1 MTATEPRGKED
12 LARLH
17 AHWQEL
23 HAQLREREQQLSAA
37 VELYAK
43 GRGAR
48 PDELMRDVAE
58 MRVECS
64 RRFRKLMQAMR
75 EPEPSGPAERTLPPR
90 SLGGRET
97 GS

>member
-1 MTATEPRGKED
+1 MTTTDARGKED

-23 HAQLREREQQLSAA
+23 HSQLREREQQLSAA

-48 PDELMRDVAE
+48 PDELMSEVAE
-58 MRVECS
+58 MRSECS

-75 EPEPSGPAERTLPPR
+75 GPEPGAPAE
-90 SLGGRET
+90 
-97 GS
+97 

>member
-1 MTATEPRGKED
+1 MTQTEARGKED

-23 HAQLREREQQLSAA
+23 HQQLRAKEQLLSAA

-48 PDELMRDVAE
+48 PDDLLREVAE
-58 MRVECS
+58 MRGECS
-64 RRFRKLMQAMR
+64 QRFQKLMEAMR
-75 EPEPSGPAERTLPPR
+75 AA
-90 SLGGRET
+90 
-97 GS
+97 

>member
-1 MTATEPRGKED
+1 MAPTEAAGKED

-23 HAQLREREQQLSAA
+23 HQQLRAKEQLLSQA

-48 PDELMRDVAE
+48 PDELLREVAE
-58 MRVECS
+58 MRSECS
-64 RRFRKLMQAMR
+64 RRFNTLMEAMR
-75 EPEPSGPAERTLPPR
+75 AS
-90 SLGGRET
+90 
-97 GS
+97 